1 LAVKTTLTVAV
12 EAQVGDMTEPAKGAP
27 APPNRPLHANAYPKE
42 GFSMVVDGK
51 FKSHYATL
59 DDAQKVAISL
69 KIKFPHLQIAVRD
82 SLTAER
88 IPVNLPE

>member
-1 LAVKTTLTVAV
+1 
-12 EAQVGDMTEPAKGAP
+12 MTESAKGAP
-27 APPNRPLHANAYPKE
+27 ASPNLPLRANAYPKE

-59 DDAQKVAISL
+59 DDAQKAAVGL
-69 KIKFPHLQIAVRD
+69 KIKFPLLHIAVRD

-88 IPVNLPE
+88 IPVDLPE